1 MIGKK
6 RKRRNCGHRKKEE
19 NTLKNKGILPD
30 TCAWIDYFRP
40 GENALGRLVER
51 AIASDS
57 VYACG
62 PVLYELVQGARSE
75 KEQASLTSA
84 LGALPYL
91 EMTEALW
98 IKAGQLSAALRKTGK
113 TIPLSDI
120 LIATL
125 AIEHS
130 LAVMTVD
137 EHFRIIPGVLID
149 VSVQAEMNRT

>member
-1 MIGKK
+1 
-6 RKRRNCGHRKKEE
+6 
-19 NTLKNKGILPD
+19 LKNKGILPD

-40 GENALGRLVER
+40 GGSVLGQLVER

-62 PVLYELVQGARSE
+62 PVLYELIQGTRSE
-75 KEQASLTSA
+75 KEQMSLTSA
-84 LGALPYL
+84 LGALPYI

-98 IKAGQLSAALRKTGK
+98 IKAGQLSAGLRKTGK
-113 TIPLSDI
+113 NIPLSDI

-125 AIEHS
+125 AIGHS

-137 EHFRIIPGVLID
+137 EHFRLIPGVVVD
-149 VSVQAEMNRT
+149 VSAQAEMNRA

>member
-1 MIGKK
+1 
-6 RKRRNCGHRKKEE
+6 
-19 NTLKNKGILPD
+19 LKSKGILPD

-40 GENALGRLVER
+40 GGTTLGLLVER

-62 PVLYELVQGARSE
+62 PVLYELIQGARSE

-98 IKAGQLSAALRKTGK
+98 IKAAQLSAALRKTGK

-120 LIATL
+120 LIAAL

-137 EHFRIIPGVLID
+137 EHFRLIPGVAID
-149 VSVQAEMNRT
+149 ISAQAEMNRA

>member
-1 MIGKK
+1 
-6 RKRRNCGHRKKEE
+6 
-19 NTLKNKGILPD
+19 LKNKGILPD

-40 GENALGRLVER
+40 GGNSLGPHLEQ

-57 VYACG
+57 VYTCG
-62 PVLYELVQGARSE
+62 PVLYELAQGARSE

-98 IKAGQLSAALRKTGK
+98 IKAGQLSAVLRKTGK

-137 EHFRIIPGVLID
+137 EHFRIIPGLVID
-149 VSVQAEMNRT
+149 PTE

>member
-1 MIGKK
+1 M
-6 RKRRNCGHRKKEE
+6 
-19 NTLKNKGILPD
+19 KNKGILPD

-40 GENALGRLVER
+40 GGNALGQLVER

-75 KEQASLTSA
+75 KEQTSLTRA

-98 IKAGQLSAALRKTGK
+98 IKAGQLSAVLRKTGK

-137 EHFRIIPGVLID
+137 EHFHIIPGVLID
-149 VSVQAEMNRT
+149 VSVQTEMNRT

>member
-1 MIGKK
+1 
-6 RKRRNCGHRKKEE
+6 
-19 NTLKNKGILPD
+19 LKNKGILPD

-40 GENALGRLVER
+40 GGSALGQLLER

-62 PVLYELVQGARSE
+62 PVLCELLQGARSE
-75 KEQASLTSA
+75 KEKASLTSA

-98 IKAGQLSAALRKTGK
+98 IKAGELSSVLRKTGK

-137 EHFRIIPGVLID
+137 EHFRLIPGVRVL
-149 VSVQAEMNRT
+149 

>member
-1 MIGKK
+1 M
-6 RKRRNCGHRKKEE
+6 
-19 NTLKNKGILPD
+19 KNKGILPD

-40 GENALGRLVER
+40 GGSALGQLVER

-98 IKAGQLSAALRKTGK
+98 IKAGQLSAVLRKTGK

-137 EHFRIIPGVLID
+137 EHFRIIPGLVID
-149 VSVQAEMNRT
+149 PTE

>member
-1 MIGKK
+1 
-6 RKRRNCGHRKKEE
+6 
-19 NTLKNKGILPD
+19 LKNKGILPD
-30 TCAWIDYFRP
+30 TCAWIDYLRP
-40 GENALGRLVER
+40 GGSALGQLMER

-62 PVLYELVQGARSE
+62 PVLCELLQGARSE
-75 KEQASLTSA
+75 KEKASLTSA

-91 EMTEALW
+91 EMTEGLW
-98 IKAGQLSAALRKTGK
+98 IKAGQLSAVLRKTGK

-137 EHFRIIPGVLID
+137 EHFRLIPGVVVL
-149 VSVQAEMNRT
+149 

>member
-1 MIGKK
+1 
-6 RKRRNCGHRKKEE
+6 
-19 NTLKNKGILPD
+19 LKNKGFLPD

-40 GENALGRLVER
+40 GGNALGQLVER

-91 EMTEALW
+91 EMTEAIW

-120 LIATL
+120 LIAAL

-137 EHFRIIPGVLID
+137 EHFRIVPGVLID
-149 VSVQAEMNRT
+149 VSAFRRKRK

>member
-1 MIGKK
+1 M
-6 RKRRNCGHRKKEE
+6 
-19 NTLKNKGILPD
+19 KNKGILPD

-40 GENALGRLVER
+40 GGNALGQHLER
-51 AIASDS
+51 ALSSDT

-75 KEQASLTSA
+75 KERASLTGA

-98 IKAGQLSAALRKTGK
+98 IKAGQLSTTLRKRGK
-113 TIPLSDI
+113 TVPLSDI

-125 AIEHS
+125 AIEHD
-130 LAVMTVD
+130 LAIMTVD
-137 EHFRIIPGVLID
+137 EHFHDIPVVLID
-149 VSVQAEMNRT
+149 GSAKRK

>member
-1 MIGKK
+1 M
-6 RKRRNCGHRKKEE
+6 
-19 NTLKNKGILPD
+19 KNKGIMPD

-40 GENALGRLVER
+40 GGNALGQLVER

-75 KEQASLTSA
+75 KEQATLISA

-91 EMTEALW
+91 EMTEAIW

-120 LIATL
+120 LIASL

-149 VSVQAEMNRT
+149 VSAQTAAERAVTGLERG

>member
-1 MIGKK
+1 
-6 RKRRNCGHRKKEE
+6 
-19 NTLKNKGILPD
+19 LKNKGILPD

-40 GENALGRLVER
+40 GGGALGRLVER
-51 AIASDS
+51 AIASDA

-75 KEQASLTSA
+75 KEQASLTGA

-98 IKAGQLSAALRKTGK
+98 IKAGPLAAALRKKGK
-113 TIPLSDI
+113 TIPLSDV

-125 AIEHS
+125 AIEYR

-149 VSVQAEMNRT
+149 VSAQKEMNKA

>member
-1 MIGKK
+1 M
-6 RKRRNCGHRKKEE
+6 
-19 NTLKNKGILPD
+19 KNKGMLPD

-40 GENALGRLVER
+40 GGNALGPLLER

-75 KEQASLTSA
+75 TERASLIGA

-137 EHFRIIPGVLID
+137 EHFRIIPGLVVIPT
-149 VSVQAEMNRT
+149 E

>member
-1 MIGKK
+1 M
-6 RKRRNCGHRKKEE
+6 
-19 NTLKNKGILPD
+19 KNKGILPD

-40 GENALGRLVER
+40 GENVLGPLVKR
-51 AIASDS
+51 AIASDP

-62 PVLYELVQGARSE
+62 PVLYELLQGVRSE
-75 KEQASLTSA
+75 KEQVSLTSA

-98 IKAGQLSAALRKTGK
+98 IKAGQLSTTLRKTGK
-113 TIPLSDI
+113 TVPLSDI

-130 LAVMTVD
+130 LSVMTVD
-137 EHFRIIPGVLID
+137 EHFRLISGVHID
-149 VSVQAEMNRT
+149 VSGSSSPR

>member
-1 MIGKK
+1 MKD
-6 RKRRNCGHRKKEE
+6 R
-19 NTLKNKGILPD
+19 GILPD

-40 GENALGRLVER
+40 GGNALGQLVER
-51 AIASDS
+51 AITSDS

-75 KEQASLTSA
+75 REQAVLTNA
-84 LGALPYL
+84 LGALPFL
-91 EMTEALW
+91 EVTEALW
-98 IKAGQLSAALRKTGK
+98 IKAGQLSATLRKTGK

-130 LAVMTVD
+130 LAVITVD
-137 EHFRIIPGVLID
+137 EHFRIIPGLAINPTD
-149 VSVQAEMNRT
+149 

>member
-1 MIGKK
+1 
-6 RKRRNCGHRKKEE
+6 
-19 NTLKNKGILPD
+19 LKNKGILPD

-98 IKAGQLSAALRKTGK
+98 IKAGRLSAALRKTGK

>member
-1 MIGKK
+1 MKD
-6 RKRRNCGHRKKEE
+6 R
-19 NTLKNKGILPD
+19 GILPD

-40 GENALGRLVER
+40 GGNSLGQLVER
-51 AIASDS
+51 AIASES

-75 KEQASLTSA
+75 KEQASLTRA

-91 EMTEALW
+91 EMTEAIW
-98 IKAGQLSAALRKTGK
+98 IKAGQLSAVLRKTGK

-137 EHFRIIPGVLID
+137 EHFRIIPGLAINPTD
-149 VSVQAEMNRT
+149 

>member
-1 MIGKK
+1 
-6 RKRRNCGHRKKEE
+6 
-19 NTLKNKGILPD
+19 LKNKGMLPD

-40 GENALGRLVER
+40 GENTLGQLVER

-84 LGALPYL
+84 LGALPFL

-98 IKAGQLSAALRKTGK
+98 IKAGQLSAGLRKTGK
-113 TIPLSDI
+113 NIPLSDI

-137 EHFRIIPGVLID
+137 EHFRLIPGVLID
-149 VSVQAEMNRT
+149 VSEQAEMNRA